1 MQVTLRGCGEETR
14 TENVVVVSKRGQ
26 SCVVWS
32 CVEKR
37 DVVGDGKGESSEQ
50 VM

>member
-1 MQVTLRGCGEETR
+1 MLLQLVGEGG
-14 TENVVVVSKRGQ
+14 VVLFRHV
-26 SCVVWS
+26 

-50 VM
+50 VML